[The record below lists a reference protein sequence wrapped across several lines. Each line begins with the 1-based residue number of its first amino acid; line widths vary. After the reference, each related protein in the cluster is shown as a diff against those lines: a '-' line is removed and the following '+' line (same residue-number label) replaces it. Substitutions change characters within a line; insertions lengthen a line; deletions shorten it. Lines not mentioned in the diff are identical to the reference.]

1 MKLFVSNK
9 LIAENIEF
17 KKSFVN
23 PLIIASALFSL
34 VAIFVNIE
42 LDFGHILKIIPY
54 VSLFVFSML
63 FFLVRMGRGLE
74 FAKWSLVLVT
84 LTVTNFL
91 WYYNFGTHGPVLYLF
106 VVLFSYLIFML
117 DGKQFL
123 FVSIMLVLNVLV
135 LFYIEYNNPTI
146 VGEYP
151 SVYSRIIDVY
161 FGVFL
166 YLFIMYVLMGQ
177 AKRNYI
183 SEFLKARRADQL
195 KSSFLANMSHEIR
208 TPLNAIVGFSNILAE
223 EQLSP
228 EERKQ
233 YVSIINSSNE
243 SLLRLVNDILDV
255 SMIESDQL
263 KIETKGC
270 ELAKIM
276 NELENMYRLKLKTT
290 GIQRIQIFNI
300 SPKKNYVIKTDCA
313 RLKQVLINL
322 LDNALKYTEEGRIEF
337 GYELEKKDVLFYVK
351 DTGVGIKQSHIDFLF
366 DRFYKI
372 EDDKKKL
379 YRGTGIGL
387 YLTKKIVNLLNGNIW
402 VDSEFGKGSQFYFT
416 VPKLGIELKEVMEE
430 EPEIVVEAEESTSEQ
445 VTKLKILIVEDQMSN
460 QDYYKAILKDSP
472 YKLLHALNG
481 LEGVEAFKK
490 NRDVS
495 LILMDIKMPVMDG
508 FEALKEIR
516 GIDKDVTVFALTAHA
531 MSTDRQVCLNAG
543 FNNYFSKPLNKET
556 LLKEISRI
564 QEMI

>member
-1 MKLFVSNK
+1 MKLFVSNR
-9 LIAENIEF
+9 LMAENIEF

-34 VAIFVNIE
+34 VAIFINIE
-42 LDFGHILKIIPY
+42 LDFGHVLKIIPY
-54 VSLFVFSML
+54 ISLFVFSML
-63 FFLVRMGRGLE
+63 FFLARTGRGLE
-74 FAKWSLVLVT
+74 FSKWALVLITVT
-84 LTVTNFL
+84 ITNFL

-123 FVSIMLVLNVLV
+123 FVSILLILNILI
-135 LFYIEYNNPTI
+135 LFYVEYNNPTV
-146 VGEYP
+146 VGKYP

-166 YLFIMYVLMGQ
+166 YLFIMYVLMSQ

-223 EQLSP
+223 EQLSD

-270 ELAKIM
+270 ELKKIM
-276 NELENMYRLKLKTT
+276 RELEDMYKLKLKSS
-290 GIQRIQIFNI
+290 GIQRIQVFNT
-300 SPKKNYVIKTDCA
+300 SPDQNYIVKADCE

-322 LDNALKYTEEGRIEF
+322 LDNAIKYTEEGRIEF
-337 GYELEKKDVLFYVK
+337 GYELEKKDVVFYVK
-351 DTGVGIKQSHIDFLF
+351 DTGIGIKQSHIDYLF

-387 YLTKKIVNLLNGNIW
+387 YLTKKIVHLLNGNIW

-416 VPKLGIELKEVMEE
+416 VPKVGMEVAEVKDVVAKSTVE
-430 EPEIVVEAEESTSEQ
+430 VEEIVPEEGD
-445 VTKLKILIVEDQMSN
+445 KLKILIVEDQMSN
-460 QDYYKAILKDSP
+460 QEYYKAILKDSP
-472 YKLLHALNG
+472 YKLIHAMNG
-481 LEGVEAFKK
+481 LEGVEAFKR

-516 GIDKDVTVFALTAHA
+516 KIDKKVTVFALTAHA
-531 MSTDRQVCLNAG
+531 MSTDKQVCLNAG
-543 FNNYFSKPLNKET
+543 FNDYFSKPLNKEV
-556 LLKEISRI
+556 LLKEIARI
-564 QEMI
+564 QK